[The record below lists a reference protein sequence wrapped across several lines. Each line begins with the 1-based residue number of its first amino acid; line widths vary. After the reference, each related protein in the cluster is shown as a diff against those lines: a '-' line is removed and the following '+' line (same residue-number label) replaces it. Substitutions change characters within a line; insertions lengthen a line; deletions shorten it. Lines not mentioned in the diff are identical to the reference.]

1 MIRTFA
7 DRSRRRDR
15 VPRYGR
21 GAASRDAKE
30 KSPDMP
36 MNILLLDDS
45 KVARMQA
52 RRVIADALPDAALA
66 DTDNLTRFF
75 ELVEEI
81 AFDLVLIDYNMPEEN
96 GLSVA
101 ARLQA
106 RHPHL
111 PMALLTANIQE
122 AVIQRAHAMGL
133 QFLAKPLRRDAILA
147 ALAARSPA
155 P

>member
-1 MIRTFA
+1 
-7 DRSRRRDR
+7 
-15 VPRYGR
+15 
-21 GAASRDAKE
+21 
-30 KSPDMP
+30 MP